1 MDVCESQQAL
11 RKHRAVGTPRP
22 PLVSAEK
29 NNAVTTGRPQT
40 RDVSSRYKSPSPAR
54 PATPRRFPSPNLART
69 PPTSSHVASKRAQ
82 SAERK
87 RPSTPSSPSR
97 PSTPVHDSTV
107 NIQLSSRRIGH
118 GRSPEGLWPS
128 TMRSLSVSFQSDA
141 ISIPIGKKEKP
152 VNASSDRTLRPASNV
167 AHKQVETPSMARK
180 TTPERKRSPLK
191 GKNVPDQLENSR
203 PVDGLHSRLRDQ
215 HRWPSRIG
223 GKVNSN
229 ALSKIVDLSD
239 KTIGAL
245 SAPVPG
251 IGLSLSRRTPT
262 TSDGIGKQLQKSA
275 SDGTRLL
282 STLNGSA
289 GLGFEANSIDGN
301 PLQVVGPH
309 KSVSTSLSD
318 GTTSVT
324 PAARSQSLPSPRS
337 RLPSPNKASVVSSS
351 VSRGVSPSRTR
362 PSTPPPV
369 GISPSRIRPSN
380 PSTQSN
386 GTASVLSFIADVKKG
401 KKGTSYIEDA
411 HQLRLL
417 YNRCLQW
424 RFANARA
431 KAVFYIQNVIAERTL
446 FNVWN
451 NTTLD
456 LWDSVIRKRI
466 NLQQLKLKLKLNSV
480 LNDQM
485 AYLNDW
491 ALLENDHIHSLS
503 GAVEDLEASTVR
515 LPVTTGAW
523 ADIESLKAAISSAVD
538 VMQAMG
544 SSIGSLLSRVEGMN
558 ILVSE
563 LAVMAAQ
570 EKATVDECEA
580 MLASMAAM
588 QVEEYS
594 LRTHL
599 MQMEQDLENGKQ
611 PILSIKTL
619 PWP

>member
-1 MDVCESQQAL
+1 MDVCESEQAL
-11 RKHRAVGTPRP
+11 RKHRTVETPRR
-22 PLVSAEK
+22 PLVPAEK
-29 NNAVTTGRPQT
+29 NNAVTTGRPRT
-40 RDVSSRYKSPSPAR
+40 RDVISRYKSPSPAR
-54 PATPRRFPSPNLART
+54 PATPRRFPSPNLTRT
-69 PPTSSHVASKRAQ
+69 PPTSSHVASKRTQ

-97 PSTPVHDSTV
+97 PSTPVHDSAV
-107 NIQLSSRRIGH
+107 NIQFSSRGIGN

-128 TMRSLSVSFQSDA
+128 TMRSLSVSFQTDA

-167 AHKQVETPSMARK
+167 AHKQVETPTMARK

-203 PVDGLHSRLRDQ
+203 PVDGLRTRLIDQ
-215 HRWPSRIG
+215 HRWSSRIG
-223 GKVNSN
+223 GKVSSN
-229 ALSKIVDLSD
+229 ALSKIVDLGD

-245 SAPVPG
+245 STPVPG
-251 IGLSLSRRTPT
+251 IGLSLSRRTST
-262 TSDGIGKQLQKSA
+262 TPDGIGKQLQTSA

-282 STLNGSA
+282 SSLNGSA
-289 GLGFEANSIDGN
+289 GLGFEANSIDCN
-301 PLQVVGPH
+301 PLQVFGPH

-318 GTTSVT
+318 RTTSVT

-337 RLPSPNKASVVSSS
+337 RIPSLSKASVVSSSVNNKVSVVSSS
-351 VSRGVSPSRTR
+351 VSRGISPSRTR
-362 PSTPPPV
+362 PSTPPAA

-380 PSTQSN
+380 SSTQSN
-386 GTASVLSFIADVKKG
+386 STTSVLSFIADVKKG

-485 AYLNDW
+485 VYLNDW

-503 GAVEDLEASTVR
+503 GTVEDLEASTVR

-523 ADIESLKAAISSAVD
+523 
-538 VMQAMG
+538 AMG

-570 EKATVDECEA
+570 EKATLDECEA
-580 MLASMAAM
+580 LLASMAAM